1 MLEVSTHSYDEVLKL
16 LYVFSFSLGLWTCLN
31 MLVNKLGPRD
41 VRHSLMLFIL
51 VLLIVPVNGY
61 LGMVLEEPTNI
72 LDSIASNLTWCYGP
86 LILILVNS
94 VIHQRRSPL
103 FALLHFLPFA
113 SITAMHLLN
122 LDWWGFRFYLPM
134 LLVQVAIYLSL
145 ALSLLFRQRRR
156 VLVLGKE
163 FKNSAYYWMLYLIAG
178 VFVLVVYDSSLMFA
192 LYMGAKLNFY
202 FVSTTACAFSVY
214 ISTISIFLLMQPN
227 IFEKA
232 PPQDSQE
239 HAVVEDEETVRPQKL
254 RYVELSSDAAHE
266 LELKLQQL
274 IKEHKPHLDADISL
288 AKLASL
294 LGVTT
299 HQLSELLNI
308 HLETNFYDF
317 LNALRYKEAVRL
329 MTEHPGSYSI
339 TDIAYLAG
347 FNNRNSFYKVF
358 RKYEGVTPGEYR
370 KQCAQTG

>member
-1 MLEVSTHSYDEVLKL
+1 MLDANTDTYREVLKL

-41 VRHSLMLFIL
+41 VRYSLMAFIA
-51 VLLIVPVNGY
+51 VLLIIPINGY
-61 LGMVLEEPTNI
+61 FGMVLYEPINV

-86 LILILVNS
+86 LILLLVNRVLHHRQS
-94 VIHQRRSPL
+94 SW
-103 FALLHFLPFA
+103 FAFHFLPFA
-113 SITAMHLLN
+113 FIAGMHFSN

-134 LLVQVAIYLSL
+134 LLLQVGVYLAWS
-145 ALSLLFRQRRR
+145 LSLLYRHR
-156 VLVLGKE
+156 VRVVVLGKE
-163 FKNSAYYWMLYLIAG
+163 FKNSAFYWMLYLIAG
-178 VFVLVVYDSSLMFA
+178 LFVIVLYDSSLMFA
-192 LYMGAKLNFY
+192 LHLGAELNLY

-232 PPQDSQE
+232 IQDEAFCSE
-239 HAVVEDEETVRPQKL
+239 DVVQHDNKI
-254 RYVELSSDAAHE
+254 RYVELSTEAAKE
-266 LELKLQQL
+266 LELSLNELMKL
-274 IKEHKPHLDADISL
+274 HKPHLDAEISL
-288 AKLASL
+288 AKLASM

-317 LNALRYKEAVRL
+317 LNSLRFKEALRL
-329 MTEHPGSYSI
+329 ISEHPDSYSI
-339 TDIAYLAG
+339 TDIAYLSG

-370 KQCAQTG
+370 KQFAQTG

>member
-1 MLEVSTHSYDEVLKL
+1 MLEASVNTYDEVLKL

-31 MLVNKLGPRD
+31 ILVNKLGPRD
-41 VRHSLMLFIL
+41 VRFSLMVFIA
-51 VLLIVPVNGY
+51 VLLIIPANGY
-61 LGMVLEEPTNI
+61 LGMVLEEPTNV
-72 LDSIASNLTWCYGP
+72 LDSVASNLTWCYGP
-86 LILILVNS
+86 LMLILVNN
-94 VIHQRRSPL
+94 VLHNHKSPTH
-103 FALLHFLPFA
+103 ALLHFVPFVFV
-113 SITAMHLLN
+113 TTMHLLN
-122 LDWWGFRFYLPM
+122 LDWWGFRFYLPT
-134 LLVQVAIYLSL
+134 LLLQVAIYLSL
-145 ALSLLFRQRRR
+145 SLLLLFRQRQR
-156 VLVLGKE
+156 VVVLGKE

-178 VFVLVVYDSSLMFA
+178 LFVIVLYDSSLMFA
-192 LYMGAKLNFY
+192 LYMGVELNFY

-227 IFEKA
+227 IFERE
-232 PPQDSQE
+232 PTEEESTGEQD
-239 HAVVEDEETVRPQKL
+239 VTRTQKL
-254 RYVELSSDAAHE
+254 RYVELSTGAASE
-266 LELKLQQL
+266 LEIKLQQL
-274 IKEHKPHLDADISL
+274 IAEYKPHLDADISL
-288 AKLASL
+288 SKLASM

-329 MTEHPGSYSI
+329 MAEHPDSYSI
-339 TDIAYLAG
+339 TDIAYLSG